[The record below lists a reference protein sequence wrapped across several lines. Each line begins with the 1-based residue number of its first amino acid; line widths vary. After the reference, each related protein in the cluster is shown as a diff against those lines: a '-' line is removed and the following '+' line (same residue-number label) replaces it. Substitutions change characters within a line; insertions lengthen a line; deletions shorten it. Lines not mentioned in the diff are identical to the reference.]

1 YELMMKCWNSEPEKR
16 PSFHSLSDTVASLLP
31 SGYKRCYERVNHD
44 FLKSDHPAV
53 TRVQC
58 TDNEDVYMGVLYKN
72 QGKLKDRE
80 SGFDEQRHSSDSGYI
95 IPLPDLDP
103 LSNEEYSKRNRHR

>member
-1 YELMMKCWNSEPEKR
+1 MTSYGSYELICLAQHYEK
-16 PSFHSLSDTVASLLP
+16 
-31 SGYKRCYERVNHD
+31 VNHE

-53 TRVQC
+53 TRVC
-58 TDNEDVYMGVLYKN
+58 ADNDDAYIGIAYKN

-80 SGFDEQRHSSDSGYI
+80 SGFDEQRLSSDSGYI

-103 LSNEEYSKRNRHR
+103 ISDEEYGKRNRHR

>member
-1 YELMMKCWNSEPEKR
+1 MN
-16 PSFHSLSDTVASLLP
+16 
-31 SGYKRCYERVNHD
+31 ND

-53 TRVQC
+53 TRVQR
-58 TDNEDVYMGVLYKN
+58 MGDDDDEEAYIGVTYKN

-80 SGFDEQRHSSDSGYI
+80 SGFDEQRLSSDSGYI

-103 LSNEEYSKRNRHR
+103 MSDEEYSKRNRQQSLFKYTHTHTFR

>member
-1 YELMMKCWNSEPEKR
+1 M
-16 PSFHSLSDTVASLLP
+16 
-31 SGYKRCYERVNHD
+31 NHD

-53 TRVQC
+53 TRVQRMGGGIGI
-58 TDNEDVYMGVLYKN
+58 EDDDAYIGVTYKN

-80 SGFDEQRHSSDSGYI
+80 SGFDEQRLSSDSGYI

-103 LSNEEYSKRNRHR
+103 MSDEEYSKRNRHR